1 MNLKQNGKWW
11 DYRSIE
17 RLEAYLGDEMRLAGI
32 TD

>member
-1 MNLKQNGKWW
+1 MSLKNGKEC